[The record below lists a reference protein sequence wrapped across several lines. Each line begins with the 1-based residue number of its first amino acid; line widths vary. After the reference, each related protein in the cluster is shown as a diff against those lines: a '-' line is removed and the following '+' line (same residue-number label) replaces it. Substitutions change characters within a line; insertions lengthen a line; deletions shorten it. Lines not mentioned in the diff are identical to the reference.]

1 MYDVKTAYNN
11 ADKAV
16 DFTVTAKAD
25 KDKWTVAGS
34 TVQIPL
40 DKLYTETQKFE
51 VSYKHF
57 ENATYN
63 AATETIYITG
73 QSPIKDGTI
82 TVSKTTLDLATGSD
96 SFLSADVAGK
106 DAFNKAYKY
115 KNYWRKNGKPNGGI
129 TVSGGEPL
137 LQIDFVTEFFKL
149 AKEKGVHTT
158 LDSSGSA
165 FTREEPFFSKFN
177 ELMKYTDLVMLDLKQ
192 TDTEKHKELT
202 GRTNENILDM
212 AKYLSDIGKDM
223 WIRRVLVPNLTN
235 DDNELNNLYSFIS
248 SLKTVKKVEI
258 LPYHTL
264 GIFKWENLGIK
275 YPLEGYKPPT
285 KEEVEKAEK
294 ILHIEK

>member
-1 MYDVKTAYNN
+1 MFA
-11 ADKAV
+11 
-16 DFTVTAKAD
+16 
-25 KDKWTVAGS
+25 
-34 TVQIPL
+34 
-40 DKLYTETQKFE
+40 
-51 VSYKHF
+51 
-57 ENATYN
+57 
-63 AATETIYITG
+63 
-73 QSPIKDGTI
+73 
-82 TVSKTTLDLATGSD
+82 
-96 SFLSADVAGK
+96 
-106 DAFNKAYKY
+106 
-115 KNYWRKNGKPNGGI
+115 
-129 TVSGGEPL
+129 
-137 LQIDFVTEFFKL
+137 VTEFFKY

-235 DDNELNNLYSFIS
+235 DDNELNNLYDFIS